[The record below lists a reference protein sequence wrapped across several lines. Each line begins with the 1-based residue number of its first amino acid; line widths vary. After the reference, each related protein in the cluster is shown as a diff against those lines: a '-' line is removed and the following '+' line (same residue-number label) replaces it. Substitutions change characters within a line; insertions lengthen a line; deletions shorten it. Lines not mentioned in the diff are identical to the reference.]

1 MRELIITTLAIVGLL
16 MAASF
21 AHADSS
27 QLELYYNDYISKKIF
42 NCQRIASVK
51 NHTNPCM
58 VLLMEMRSAQAQFY
72 KEHRVELVREMVTR
86 NVGTEPHKIDHFLIT
101 KFKETP

>member
-27 QLELYYNDYISKKIF
+27 QLELYYNDCISKKIF
-42 NCQRIASVK
+42 NCERIASAN
-51 NHTNPCM
+51 NHTNPRM
-58 VLLMEMRSAQAQFY
+58 VRLVEMRSAQAQFY
-72 KEHRVELVREMVTR
+72 KEHREELVREMVKG
-86 NVGTEPHKIDHFLIT
+86 NIGTEPHKIDHFLII
-101 KFKETP
+101 KFKEAP

>member
-1 MRELIITTLAIVGLL
+1 MRELIITMLAIVGLL

-27 QLELYYNDYISKKIF
+27 HLELYYNDCISKKIF
-42 NCQRIASVK
+42 NCERIASAK

-58 VLLMEMRSAQAQFY
+58 VRLVEMRSAQAQFY
-72 KEHRVELVREMVTR
+72 KEHREELVREMVTR
-86 NVGTEPHKIDHFLIT
+86 NIGTEPHKIDHFLIT